1 MSTPSF
7 VTARY
12 LPWLSTGLLALILLS
27 FGHPLWAAVSLF
39 LFALGVVDLTQ
50 PQQAVRRN
58 YPLTGRLRYA
68 LEYIRPE
75 IRQYFLETDEEK
87 IPFSRN
93 QRALVYQ
100 RSKIQNDKR
109 GFGSIK
115 DMYASGAEWI
125 GHSVAPTHPDPS
137 GFRIRVGG
145 AQCARP
151 YDISVFNISA
161 MSFGSLSANAIMA
174 LNRGAKLGGFAHDTG
189 EGSVSPHHRVHG
201 GDLIWEIGSGYFGC
215 RTADGRFDAEK
226 FAAQAASDQVK
237 MVEIKL
243 SQGAKPGHGGVLP
256 AAKVSKEI
264 SETRGVPMGQ
274 DCVSPAA
281 HSEFSTPMELMAFI
295 ARLRS
300 LSGGKPVGFK
310 LCVGQAWEWFAIAKA
325 MVASNTTPDF
335 IVVDG
340 AEGGTGAAPVEFS
353 DHVGMPLRDGLRLV
367 HNTLVGLNLRDQI
380 KLGASGKV
388 VSAFDITR
396 CLALGADW
404 CNSARG
410 FMFALGCIQSR
421 HCHTD
426 HCPTGVATQDANRQR
441 ALVVT
446 DKAERVKN
454 FHKNTLANL
463 ADLLGAA
470 GLNHPDQVLESH
482 IMLRDSSGQAKP
494 LASVV
499 PHVDAG
505 ALLVAEHDHIVLGSL
520 PEPFKTYWPKAGA
533 QTFALVN

>member
-1 MSTPSF
+1 MSTPSLF
-7 VTARY
+7 AARY
-12 LPWLSTGLLALILLS
+12 LPWLFTGLFTLILLA
-27 FGHPLWAAVSLF
+27 FGQPVWAVLALF
-39 LFALGVVDLTQ
+39 LFGLGVLDVTQ
-50 PQQAVRRN
+50 TQQAVRRN

-115 DMYASGAEWI
+115 DMYVSGAEWI
-125 GHSVAPTHPDPS
+125 GHSVAPTHPDPTD
-137 GFRIRVGG
+137 FRIQIGG
-145 AQCARP
+145 SRCAQP
-151 YDISVFNISA
+151 YAISVFNISA

-174 LNRGAKLGGFAHDTG
+174 LNRGAKMGGFAHDTG
-189 EGSVSPHHRVHG
+189 EGSVSPYHREHG

-215 RTADGRFDAEK
+215 RTSDGRFDSEK
-226 FAAQAASDQVK
+226 FASQAKSDQVK
-237 MVEIKL
+237 MIEIKL

-256 AAKVSKEI
+256 AAKVSQEI

-274 DCVSPAA
+274 DCVSPAS
-281 HSEFSTPMELMAFI
+281 HSEFSTPVELMDFI
-295 ARLRS
+295 SRLRA

-325 MVASNTTPDF
+325 MVKTGITPDF

-380 KLGASGKV
+380 KIGASGKV
-388 VSAFDITR
+388 ISAFDITR

-426 HCPTGVATQDANRQR
+426 HCPTGVATQDPARQR

-446 DKAERVKN
+446 DKAERVRN

-470 GLNHPDQVLESH
+470 GLNHPDQVNESH
-482 IMLRDSSGQAKP
+482 IMLRDSSGMAKP

-520 PEPFKTYWPKAGA
+520 PEPFKTYWPTSRSE
-533 QTFALVN
+533 TFALVG